1 MVKYYKNV
9 EVAEMYKVSEKT
21 VTNWVE
27 YATEGKVNLELFTT
41 SKRKYIVNSP
51 SNHSLL
57 KTLVEKGKKYKSK
70 RFLKKV
76 TPLPEFYEIF
86 NEKQV
91 IDIINNIELYREIP
105 LKYSYF
111 GKGAEYWREYTE
123 KMVQNKTPGIT
134 LNTIES
140 LKANIS
146 YILAL
151 IGDSKKV
158 NIVDLGPGHPIIIKD
173 FIRELIDRNTIK
185 KYIAVDYSQD
195 MINHAKSCFS
205 KWFKNLAFESHL
217 LDVNYDAFQDIL
229 FKNSEFSD
237 ASTSCFNILFYFGS
251 TAENQR
257 IYNQSFQV
265 IKDSMGKDDLF
276 VLGQR
281 LDTNSA
287 RYKSFSH
294 IGSRDEK
301 SELLGF
307 LIMVLNLLG
316 VKEEFYELHKIYDD
330 KSRSRLLSIVFNT
343 DINIQF
349 TTDEFDKSLIIP
361 KKDKLL
367 LFRHHHHTFAEV
379 IDTLDKT
386 GFDVLHASRSI
397 DQEHIFVIS
406 RVKNP
411 DSRYF
416 VG

>member
-1 MVKYYKNV
+1 MKYYKNV

-27 YATEGKVNLELFTT
+27 YAIEGKVNLELFTT
-41 SKRKYIVNSP
+41 SKRKYIINSP

-76 TPLPEFYEIF
+76 TPLPEFYKIF

-91 IDIINNIELYREIP
+91 IDIITNLELYREIP
-105 LKYSYF
+105 LKYAYF
-111 GKGAEYWREYTE
+111 DGG
-123 KMVQNKTPGIT
+123 VQEWVK
-134 LNTIES
+134 TIEYLMYHNTPNTTSNTVES
-140 LKANIS
+140 LQANYS

-151 IGDSKKV
+151 IGDKKKV
-158 NIVDLGPGHPIIIKD
+158 NIVDIGPGHPVVIKD
-173 FIRELIDRNTIK
+173 FIQKLIENNKIN
-185 KYIAVDYSQD
+185 KYIALDYSQG
-195 MINHAKSCFS
+195 IIKYTQERFS
-205 KWFKNLAFESHL
+205 DWYPELSFESHI
-217 LDVNYDAFQDIL
+217 LDINYEPFQDVL
-229 FKNSEFSD
+229 FKNSMFASN
-237 ASTSCFNILFYFGS
+237 STSCFNLLLYFGS
-251 TAENQR
+251 TPENQR
-257 IYNQSFQV
+257 IYSQSFQV

-281 LDTNSA
+281 LDTPSA
-287 RYKSFSH
+287 RYKSFSYVDSKISKSEELDRLKIVVDLLGIH
-294 IGSRDEK
+294 EDYYDIDKIFDEK
-301 SELLGF
+301 Q
-307 LIMVLNLLG
+307 
-316 VKEEFYELHKIYDD
+316 
-330 KSRSRLLSIVFNT
+330 RSRLLSIVLNT
-343 DINIQF
+343 DIQISF
-349 TTDEFDKSLIIP
+349 SAKGVFKPISIP